1 MTPMPMPPERPVIQR
16 LPDLLISQIAAGE
29 VVERPASV
37 LKELVENAVDAG
49 AQSIQITLEE
59 GGIKLLRVTDDGA
72 GIPRDE
78 LPLALARHATSKI
91 SSLVDLEHV
100 ASFGFRGEALASIAS
115 VAELTLTSRHASEK
129 HAWSLKGS
137 HSGPGTPG
145 DPPEPA
151 ALSNGT
157 QVEVRELFFYTPA
170 RRKFLKSAA
179 TEAAHCLEA
188 VRRVALGRAD
198 IAFSVHHNGRQTL
211 NLPRTDAAGRMAD
224 VIGSELVDHCRVID
238 TMAGP
243 LRVSGLA
250 VLPTHAGQAK
260 DVQYAFVNGRFVR
273 DKVIQ
278 HAAREAYRDVM
289 HGTRQ
294 PAWCLFIE
302 IDPGAVDVNV
312 HPAKTEVRFRESA
325 AVHRFVFQAL
335 NNALAATPNPQ
346 NSTQPGSAYRAS
358 GNAPAMAQPTAS
370 DPLVKNTPT
379 SSGASPQTV
388 TSPVS
393 AASAPGQ
400 LSGSTPYPRHTPGF
414 APRTAPLGLS
424 EPATAAYADFVQA
437 ARPHA
442 AEHLRAEPAPLT
454 PPLGYAI
461 AQLHQL
467 FVLAQNAQGLV
478 IVDQHAAHERILY
491 ERLKK
496 AYDGPVS
503 TQALLVPALFSA
515 SALDMATV
523 EDSRETLL
531 GLGFDIAPAGPAQ
544 LAVRALPTLL
554 ANGDPAT
561 LVRHL
566 LQEIRE
572 HGTSGVVESHRNEL
586 LATLACHSAVRGK
599 RPLSIPEMNGLLRQM
614 EETERADQCN
624 HGRPTWVH
632 LSIEDV
638 DKLFLR
644 GR

>member
-1 MTPMPMPPERPVIQR
+1 MSSARPAIQL

-37 LKELVENAVDAG
+37 LKELVENALDAG
-49 AQSIQITLEE
+49 AQSIQVTLED
-59 GGIKLLRVTDDGA
+59 GGIKLLRVSDDGV
-72 GIPRDE
+72 GIPKAE

-91 SSLVDLEHV
+91 ASLGDLEQV

-129 HAWSLKGS
+129 HAWALKGS
-137 HSGPGTPG
+137 TGATA
-145 DPPEPA
+145 EPA
-151 ALSNGT
+151 ALATGT
-157 QVEVRELFFYTPA
+157 QVEVRELFFHTPA
-170 RRKFLKSAA
+170 RRKFLKSPA

-188 VRRVALGRAD
+188 MRRLALGRPD
-198 IAFSVHHNGRQTL
+198 VAFSVHHNGRHTL
-211 NLPRTDAAGRMAD
+211 NLQRSDATRRIAD
-224 VIGSELVDHCRVID
+224 VIGGELVEHCRPID
-238 TMAGP
+238 STAGP

-250 VLPTHAGQAK
+250 VLPIHAGQAK

-289 HGTRQ
+289 HGGRQ

-302 IDPGAVDVNV
+302 IDPAAVDVNV

-335 NNALAATPNPQ
+335 SSVIATPLGNHGTPPAGHFGSIASRAAEISANAAAAGNNPA
-346 NSTQPGSAYRAS
+346 NNPGNNTTGSVA
-358 GNAPAMAQPTAS
+358 GGLP
-370 DPLVKNTPT
+370 TPT
-379 SSGASPQTV
+379 GTRPLPANSHYPQHV
-388 TSPVS
+388 P
-393 AASAPGQ
+393 A
-400 LSGSTPYPRHTPGF
+400 F
-414 APRTAPLGLS
+414 APRNATLGLN
-424 EPATAAYADFVQA
+424 EPAVAAYYDFVQGA
-437 ARPHA
+437 AAPTAPA
-442 AEHLRAEPAPLT
+442 AAASRADDAATGLPAGSQGV

-467 FVLAQNAQGLV
+467 FVLAQNAHGLV

-491 ERLKK
+491 ERLKR

-503 TQALLVPALFSA
+503 SQALLVPALFAA
-515 SALDMATV
+515 SGLELATA
-523 EDSRETLL
+523 EDHRETLL
-531 GLGFDIAPAGPAQ
+531 TLGFDIAPAGPAQ
-544 LAVRALPTLL
+544 LAVRSVPTLL
-554 ANGDPAT
+554 AGADPAT

-572 HGTSGVVESHRNEL
+572 HGTSGVIESRRNEL

-599 RPLSIPEMNGLLRQM
+599 RPLSLPEMNGLLRQM
-614 EETERADQCN
+614 EATERADQCN
-624 HGRPTWVH
+624 HGRPTWVQ
-632 LSIEDV
+632 LSIEEI

>member
-1 MTPMPMPPERPVIQR
+1 MPSARPSIR
-16 LPDLLISQIAAGE
+16 LLPDLLISQIAAGE

-37 LKELVENAVDAG
+37 LKELIENAVDAG
-49 AQSIQITLEE
+49 AQSILVTLED
-59 GGIKLLRVTDDGA
+59 GGIKLLRVTDDGV
-72 GIPRDE
+72 GIPKDE
-78 LPLALARHATSKI
+78 LALALARHATSKI
-91 SSLVDLEHV
+91 ASLDDLEQV
-100 ASFGFRGEALASIAS
+100 VSFGFRGEALASIAS

-129 HAWSLKGS
+129 HAWTLKGTRDAS
-137 HSGPGTPG
+137 A
-145 DPPEPA
+145 EPA

-157 QVEVRELFFYTPA
+157 LVEVRELFFHTPA
-170 RRKFLKSAA
+170 RRKFLKSPG

-188 VRRVALGRAD
+188 VRRVALGRPE
-198 IAFSVHHNGRQTL
+198 IAFGVTHNGRSTL
-211 NLPRTDAAGRMAD
+211 NLPRSDPAGRMAD
-224 VIGSELVDHCRVID
+224 VIGSELVEHCRIID
-238 TMAGP
+238 SQAGP

-289 HGTRQ
+289 HGGRL

-302 IDPGAVDVNV
+302 IDPAAVDVNV

-325 AVHRFVFQAL
+325 AIHRFVFQAL
-335 NNALAATPNPQ
+335 SNAIAAPLLNNPGSHSGGHGGSAAGQPNFGSIASRAADLAANAALQAISNTTANPIPGAAGHPRAEFPYTPH
-346 NSTQPGSAYRAS
+346 QP
-358 GNAPAMAQPTAS
+358 
-370 DPLVKNTPT
+370 D
-379 SSGASPQTV
+379 
-388 TSPVS
+388 
-393 AASAPGQ
+393 
-400 LSGSTPYPRHTPGF
+400 F
-414 APRTAPLGLS
+414 APRSAPLGLN
-424 EPATAAYADFVQA
+424 EPAVASYFDFVQTA
-437 ARPHA
+437 HATDARPPINLPNNGREDLNSA
-442 AEHLRAEPAPLT
+442 T

-467 FVLAQNAQGLV
+467 FVLAQNAHGLIV
-478 IVDQHAAHERILY
+478 VDQHAAHERILY
-491 ERLKK
+491 ERLKR

-515 SALDMATV
+515 SALEVATA
-523 EDSRETLL
+523 EDAHETLL
-531 GLGFDIAPAGPAQ
+531 TLGFDIAPAGPAQ
-544 LAVRALPTLL
+544 LAVRALPSLL
-554 ANGDPAT
+554 SNGDPAA

-566 LQEIRE
+566 LHEIHE
-572 HGTSGVVESHRNEL
+572 HGTSGVIETHRNEL

-624 HGRPTWVH
+624 HGRPTWVQ
-632 LSIEDV
+632 LSIEEI